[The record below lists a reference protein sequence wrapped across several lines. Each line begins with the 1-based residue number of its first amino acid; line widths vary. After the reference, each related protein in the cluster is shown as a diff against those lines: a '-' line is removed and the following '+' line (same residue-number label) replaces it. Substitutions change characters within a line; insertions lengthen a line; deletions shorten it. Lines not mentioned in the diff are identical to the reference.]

1 MKRLFLAL
9 PINTG
14 EEFSEL
20 FSGLKK
26 RLAHEKRISWS
37 NTQQIHLTLKFI
49 GNCNGEDEKRIIEAV
64 ENTLARHNAFDMDFN
79 RTGLFGSRYK
89 PRVMWLGMKET
100 PAELLALSEDIL
112 SVFDSIGFNRTSE
125 NFVPHLT
132 LCRIKELCE
141 KQYFFK
147 VIDSIE
153 QKTYIQQ
160 RADKIILYRSILD
173 KTGAIHKVEHMFN
186 LK

>member
-1 MKRLFLAL
+1 MTKTVDPRSNNA
-9 PINTG
+9 P
-14 EEFSEL
+14 
-20 FSGLKK
+20 
-26 RLAHEKRISWS
+26 KRI
-37 NTQQIHLTLKFI
+37 L
-49 GNCNGEDEKRIIEAV
+49 
-64 ENTLARHNAFDMDFN
+64 
-79 RTGLFGSRYK
+79 
-89 PRVMWLGMKET
+89 
-100 PAELLALSEDIL
+100 
-112 SVFDSIGFNRTSE
+112 DS
-125 NFVPHLT
+125 